1 MTMIPILDKGYVRL
15 VSVMGDDLSIA
26 NAARASF
33 KKEALEMTEKDERL
47 IQFLWDEKHTSPF
60 RHQTIT
66 FEVKAPLEVAR
77 QWFKHTVASTYVD
90 DQLGWNEMSAR
101 YVSGDFEFYIPNAN
115 EWRSAP
121 ANAKQGSGD
130 PVSAGTGG
138 QFTAFLNAY
147 IQDGL
152 ELYSRALE
160 SGIAPEMAR
169 LFLPAYGMYTT
180 FRWTTSLHA
189 LINYLDLRLDAHA
202 QKEIQAY
209 AQACRDLTAPLFPYT
224 FKAIYGT
231 DIDRG

>member
-1 MTMIPILDKGYVRL
+1 MELIKVLDKGYVRL

-33 KKEALEMTEKDERL
+33 KKEALKMTEKDERL
-47 IQFLWDEKHTSPF
+47 IKFLWDEKHTSPF
-60 RHQTIT
+60 RHQTLT
-66 FEVKAPLEVAR
+66 FEVKAPLEVVR
-77 QWFKHTVASTYVD
+77 QWYKHTVASTYID

-101 YVSGDFEFYIPNAN
+101 YVSGDFEFYIPEAH

-121 ANAKQGSGD
+121 ANAKQGSGE
-130 PVSAGTGG
+130 PVSTGLG
-138 QFTAFLNAY
+138 NIFSTDLSHY
-147 IQDGL
+147 IDQGL
-152 ELYSRALE
+152 ELYSRALQ

-202 QKEIQAY
+202 QKEIQEY
-209 AQACRDLTAPLFPYT
+209 ALACRDLTAPLFPQT
-224 FKAIYGT
+224 FKAIYG
-231 DIDRG
+231 